1 MAFFFK
7 GLVTPHNAYCQ
18 TGGGGGLLP
27 LLFSVGISDRSN
39 KYLVVLKL
47 ETVNA
52 FLLTVRQKTL
62 WCVIGFKEGSEL
74 QEKKQKK
81 KKKGNNI

>member
-1 MAFFFK
+1 MRQRKSQNKTEAAAKETHLMAFFFK

-62 WCVIGFKEGSEL
+62 
-74 QEKKQKK
+74 
-81 KKKGNNI
+81 